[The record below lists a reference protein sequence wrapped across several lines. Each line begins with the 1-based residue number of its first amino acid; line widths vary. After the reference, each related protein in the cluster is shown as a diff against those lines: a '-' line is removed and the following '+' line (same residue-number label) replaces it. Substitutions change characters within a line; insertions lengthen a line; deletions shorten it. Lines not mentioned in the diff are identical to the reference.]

1 MPWAPV
7 LGMRMCYKTAT
18 IGHVGQS
25 AMTSGRQLL
34 KVTYTIA
41 SSLFLLHK
49 TFLRAR
55 RWLQLYTL
63 MGSELDKMTSLG
75 TGNGRKQA
83 TD

>member
-1 MPWAPV
+1 MLQNCDDMTRWAACNDIWAPA
-7 LGMRMCYKTAT
+7 LESDLHYR
-18 IGHVGQS
+18 
-25 AMTSGRQLL
+25 
-34 KVTYTIA
+34 
-41 SSLFLLHK
+41 FLIISVLHK